1 MDVEQAS
8 TSGKPAFLNTQSTAQ
23 VTGECMFGRKKKDK
37 DVVGVA
43 CPYCEYNNPLGAVT
57 CEQCYYDL
65 NKSARD
71 QPMAEPTTSGEEIM
85 SLLLGE
91 NEEDEDDVLEIVE
104 AVLSVDDVTV
114 EVDQYAVPET
124 TTEEENKTN
133 ETFEFIGSQG
143 PTLSQ
148 TVVAVEEED
157 DIALTTDDAP
167 KEYVEFE
174 LDRVDPLAQVAEPV
188 HTGKGGSIPPL
199 SQHPMMTISWARLAP
214 PPLKALPN
222 FPTFPKTNPL
232 GENLAQAA
240 ATETPE
246 LPDFAEAA
254 TSSSMQAADH
264 ETVSTPALPDL
275 PEDDELAFR
284 TNGTRI
290 GRRRPDPSGQQDRI
304 WPWPKAEAW
313 TATQVYQEVV
323 SAMEH
328 IKHGRMEQ
336 AANTLDGLGHT
347 WMKSRHVAA
356 YFGVD
361 ATPRCD
367 TFAPSN
373 RTLDMAAY
381 VHPAMP
387 MCSKHERNCSP
398 RRTTVCQRRPKSS
411 WMRSSCSNLLQA
423 GVLVSMFEAYQEDAE
438 AAQAACPGGPTT
450 MFAVNSV
457 TCCTTLNLNGTDKLH
472 FWSVHTCQ
480 DSNTDRA
487 GWPW

>member
-1 MDVEQAS
+1 
-8 TSGKPAFLNTQSTAQ
+8 
-23 VTGECMFGRKKKDK
+23 MFGRKKKDK

-124 TTEEENKTN
+124 TTEEGVETN

-222 FPTFPKTNPL
+222 FPTFPKTNPPSVKTSL
-232 GENLAQAA
+232 KLQPPRPLNCL
-240 ATETPE
+240 TSLTR
-246 LPDFAEAA
+246 LP
-254 TSSSMQAADH
+254 
-264 ETVSTPALPDL
+264 
-275 PEDDELAFR
+275 
-284 TNGTRI
+284 
-290 GRRRPDPSGQQDRI
+290 
-304 WPWPKAEAW
+304 
-313 TATQVYQEVV
+313 QVPQ
-323 SAMEH
+323 
-328 IKHGRMEQ
+328 
-336 AANTLDGLGHT
+336 
-347 WMKSRHVAA
+347 
-356 YFGVD
+356 
-361 ATPRCD
+361 
-367 TFAPSN
+367 
-373 RTLDMAAY
+373 
-381 VHPAMP
+381 
-387 MCSKHERNCSP
+387 
-398 RRTTVCQRRPKSS
+398 
-411 WMRSSCSNLLQA
+411 
-423 GVLVSMFEAYQEDAE
+423 
-438 AAQAACPGGPTT
+438 
-450 MFAVNSV
+450 
-457 TCCTTLNLNGTDKLH
+457 
-472 FWSVHTCQ
+472 
-480 DSNTDRA
+480 
-487 GWPW
+487 